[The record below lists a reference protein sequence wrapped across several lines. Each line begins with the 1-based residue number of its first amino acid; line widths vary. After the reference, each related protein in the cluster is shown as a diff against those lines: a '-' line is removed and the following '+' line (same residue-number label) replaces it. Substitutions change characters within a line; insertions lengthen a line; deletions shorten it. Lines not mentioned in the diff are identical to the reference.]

1 MPPRPALVFLR
12 ARRGRQSCTR
22 ENIMANLVLL
32 FLCLALGMILRKSGR
47 LPDNAHSAFNAFV
60 VHVSLPALTLSQIH
74 NVSLQPALIYSVTMP
89 WILFASGAA
98 FFWCAARA
106 LRLGRSTTGALMLS
120 GGLANTSFVG
130 LPMIETFYG
139 APRMA
144 IGILID
150 QLGTYLVLSTLGIA
164 IAAIYS
170 EGATSKGGVLKRIV
184 TFPPLLALVIAIF
197 LMPVEYPAWLVEVL
211 QRLGGTL
218 APLALVSVGLQLRLS
233 DVKGNGSPLAIG
245 LAFKL
250 LIAPFLL
257 AVFYFEFL
265 RATGDIIK
273 VTVFEAAMGP
283 QIGGAIVAIQ
293 HGLNPPLIT
302 LMVGIGITLSF
313 LTLPAWWYAL
323 QML

>member
-1 MPPRPALVFLR
+1 
-12 ARRGRQSCTR
+12 
-22 ENIMANLVLL
+22 
-32 FLCLALGMILRKSGR
+32 
-47 LPDNAHSAFNAFV
+47 
-60 VHVSLPALTLSQIH
+60 
-74 NVSLQPALIYSVTMP
+74 
-89 WILFASGAA
+89 
-98 FFWCAARA
+98 
-106 LRLGRSTTGALMLS
+106 
-120 GGLANTSFVG
+120 
-130 LPMIETFYG
+130 MIETFYG